1 MSTLKTDSLEEAAAA
16 LAESDDSEVVYR
28 GVRITREEAVSKV
41 GVEGKISRSAAMRLL
56 RASRA
61 AAAEEE
67 GFSQAMETDDET
79 TP

>member
-1 MSTLKTDSLEEAAAA
+1 MSSFKTESLEEAAAA
-16 LAESDDSEVVYR
+16 LAESEYSEVEYR
-28 GVRITREEAVSKV
+28 GIRLTREEALSKV
-41 GVEGKISRSAAMRLL
+41 GVEGELTKSAAMRLL

-67 GFSQAMETDDET
+67 GFNQAMDSDDET